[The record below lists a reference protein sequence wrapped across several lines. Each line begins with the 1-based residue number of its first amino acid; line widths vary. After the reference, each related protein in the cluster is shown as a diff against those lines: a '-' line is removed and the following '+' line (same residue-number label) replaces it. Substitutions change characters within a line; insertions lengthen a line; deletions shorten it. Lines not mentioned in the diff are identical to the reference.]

1 MRVSTSIFDS
11 KAEREAFLALES
23 RWSPRI
29 RPYPQLPLAKLVK
42 LDAGDKLT
50 GGQRRFF
57 YATNVDY
64 TFCVDDGRPLF
75 SVEFDGIG
83 GGYSSNGKYRQARST
98 DDPHRQ
104 LKMDFKLRVSNQVGY
119 PLVVVSFDELQA
131 LDGKE
136 SLTILDGIV
145 AQFVTRREEDALFK
159 ELVDDQADMI
169 EQLAGSERDEYME
182 DLVLQAGVLAELEHD
197 PIVIARMEAQQEAGR
212 FDLSRHRK
220 EWVFD
225 PPLPDL
231 SGGWPPSVESFEARI
246 DGWAKAER
254 VGVRAE
260 VPTPLGTVVKTVWLR
275 NVGHGSGLTPH
286 LIAEEVA
293 LMLAFRSAVAIM
305 GEHFEPKA
313 PRRSNT
319 L

>member
-1 MRVSTSIFDS
+1 MRLSTSIFDS
-11 KAEREAFLALES
+11 KAEREAFLALDA
-23 RWSPRI
+23 RWSPKI
-29 RPYPQLPLAKLVK
+29 KPYPQLPLAKLVK
-42 LDAGDKLT
+42 LDTDDELT
-50 GGQRRFF
+50 AGQRRFF

-64 TFCVDDGRPLF
+64 TFCADDGRPLF

-83 GGYSSNGKYRQARST
+83 GGYSSSGKYRQARAT

-104 LKMDFKLRVSNQVGY
+104 LKMDFKLRVSDQVRY

-159 ELVDDQADMI
+159 ELVDDHADMI
-169 EQLAGSERDEYME
+169 ERLAGSERDEYME

-197 PIVIARMEAQQEAGR
+197 PIAIARMDAQQEAAR
-212 FDLSRHRK
+212 FDLSGHRT

-231 SGGWPPSVESFEARI
+231 SGGWPPSVESVKARI
-246 DGWAKAER
+246 DGWEKAER

-260 VPTPLGTVVKTVWLR
+260 VPTPLGAIVKTVWLR

-286 LIAEEVA
+286 LIAKEVA

-313 PRRSNT
+313 SH
-319 L
+319 

>member
-1 MRVSTSIFDS
+1 MQVSTSIFDS

-23 RWSPRI
+23 RWSPKI
-29 RPYPQLPLAKLVK
+29 KPYPQLPLAKLVK
-42 LDAGDKLT
+42 LDATDKLT
-50 GGQRRFF
+50 AGQKRFF

-64 TFCVDDGRPLF
+64 TFCADDGRPLF

-83 GGYSSNGKYRQARST
+83 GGYSSSGKYRQARAT
-98 DDPHRQ
+98 IDPHRQ
-104 LKMDFKLRVSNQVGY
+104 LKMDFKLRVSNQVKY

-131 LDGKE
+131 LDSKE

-145 AQFVTRREEDALFK
+145 AQFVTRRERDALIQ
-159 ELVDDQADMI
+159 ELVDDHTGTI
-169 EQLAGSERDEYME
+169 EQLEGWERDEYLQ
-182 DLVLQAGVLAELEHD
+182 DLVLQAEVLAELEHD
-197 PIVIARMEAQQEAGR
+197 PVVIARMEAQQEADR
-212 FDLSRHRK
+212 FDLSRYRK

-260 VPTPLGTVVKTVWLR
+260 VPTPLGTVAKTVWLR
-275 NVGHGSGLTPH
+275 NIGHGSGLTPH

-305 GEHFEPKA
+305 GEHFEPKT
-313 PRRSNT
+313 P
-319 L
+319 

>member
-11 KAEREAFLALES
+11 EAEREAFLALES
-23 RWSPRI
+23 RWSPKI
-29 RPYPQLPLAKLVK
+29 RPYPQLPLVK
-42 LDAGDKLT
+42 LDASDKLT
-50 GGQRRFF
+50 TGQRRFF

-64 TFCVDDGRPLF
+64 TFCADDGRPLF

-83 GGYSSNGKYRQARST
+83 GGYSSSGKYRQARAT
-98 DDPHRQ
+98 VDPHRQ
-104 LKMDFKLRVSNQVGY
+104 LKMDFKLRVSGQVEY

-131 LDGKE
+131 LDGME

-159 ELVDDQADMI
+159 ELLDDQVGTI
-169 EQLAGSERDEYME
+169 RQLAGSERDEYME

-197 PIVIARMEAQQEAGR
+197 PIAIARMEAQHEAAR
-212 FDLSRHRK
+212 FDLGGHRK

-231 SGGWPPSVESFEARI
+231 SSDWPPSAESVKARI
-246 DGWAKAER
+246 DGWANARR
-254 VGVRAE
+254 VGVRVE
-260 VPTPLGTVVKTVWLR
+260 VPTPLGAVVKTVWLR
-275 NVGHGSGLTPH
+275 NIGHGSGLTPH
-286 LIAEEVA
+286 LIAEEIA

-305 GEHFEPKA
+305 GEHFEPK
-313 PRRSNT
+313 T
-319 L
+319 LQ

>member
-64 TFCVDDGRPLF
+64 TFCVEDGRPLF

-197 PIVIARMEAQQEAGR
+197 PIAIARIEAQQEAER
-212 FDLSRHRK
+212 FDLSGHRK
-220 EWVFD
+220 QWVFD

-231 SGGWPPSVESFEARI
+231 SGDWPPSVESVTARI
-246 DGWAKAER
+246 DGWEKAER

-313 PRRSNT
+313 PRRSDT

>member
-11 KAEREAFLALES
+11 EAEREAFLALES
-23 RWSPRI
+23 RWSPKI

-42 LDAGDKLT
+42 LDASDKLT
-50 GGQRRFF
+50 AGQRRFF

-64 TFCVDDGRPLF
+64 TFCVDDGQPLF

-83 GGYSSNGKYRQARST
+83 GGYSSGGKYRQARAT

-104 LKMDFKLRVSNQVGY
+104 LKMDFKLDVSDQVGY

-159 ELVDDQADMI
+159 ELVDDHADTI
-169 EQLAGSERDEYME
+169 GQLAGSECDEYME

-197 PIVIARMEAQQEAGR
+197 PIAIARMEAQQEAAR
-212 FDLSRHRK
+212 FDLNGYGTK
-220 EWVFD
+220 WVFD

-231 SGGWPPSVESFEARI
+231 SSWPPPIESMKERI
-246 DGWAKAER
+246 DGWAKAQR
-254 VGVRAE
+254 MGVRAE
-260 VPTPLGTVVKTVWLR
+260 VPTPLGAVVKTVWLR
-275 NVGHGSGLTPH
+275 NIGHGSGLTPH
-286 LIAEEVA
+286 LIAEEIA

-305 GEHFEPKA
+305 GEHYEPE
-313 PRRSNT
+313 T
-319 L
+319 LR

>member
-197 PIVIARMEAQQEAGR
+197 PIAIARIEAQQEAER
-212 FDLSRHRK
+212 FDLSGHRK
-220 EWVFD
+220 QWVFD

-231 SGGWPPSVESFEARI
+231 SGDWPPSVESVTARI
-246 DGWAKAER
+246 DGWEKAER

-313 PRRSNT
+313 PRRSDT

>member
-23 RWSPRI
+23 RWSPKI
-29 RPYPQLPLAKLVK
+29 KPYPQLPLAKLVK
-42 LDAGDKLT
+42 LDASDKLT

-83 GGYSSNGKYRQARST
+83 GGYSSSGKYRQARAT
-98 DDPHRQ
+98 VDPHRQ
-104 LKMDFKLRVSNQVGY
+104 LKMDFKLRVSDQVGY

-131 LDGKE
+131 LEGKE

-159 ELVDDQADMI
+159 ELLDDHAGTI
-169 EQLAGSERDEYME
+169 EQLVGSERNEYME

-197 PIVIARMEAQQEAGR
+197 PIAIARMEAQHEAAR

-231 SGGWPPSVESFEARI
+231 SEGWLPSVESVKARI
-246 DGWAKAER
+246 DGWANARR

-260 VPTPLGTVVKTVWLR
+260 VPTPLGAVVKTVWLR
-275 NVGHGSGLTPH
+275 NIGHGSCLTPH

-313 PRRSNT
+313 SH
-319 L
+319 

>member
-23 RWSPRI
+23 RWSPKI

-42 LDAGDKLT
+42 LDASDELT
-50 GGQRRFF
+50 AGEERFF

-83 GGYSSNGKYRQARST
+83 GGYSSSGKYRQARGT
-98 DDPHRQ
+98 GDPHRQ
-104 LKMDFKLRVSNQVGY
+104 LKMDFKLRVSDQVRY

-159 ELVDDQADMI
+159 ELVDDHTDMI
-169 EQLAGSERDEYME
+169 EQLTGSERDEYMQ

-197 PIVIARMEAQQEAGR
+197 PIAIARMEAQQEAGR
-212 FDLSRHRK
+212 FGLSGHRK

-231 SGGWPPSVESFEARI
+231 SGGWPPSVESFKARI
-246 DGWAKAER
+246 DGWEKAER
-254 VGVRAE
+254 VGVQAE
-260 VPTPLGTVVKTVWLR
+260 VQTPLGTVVKTVWLR

-305 GEHFEPKA
+305 GEHFEPE
-313 PRRSNT
+313 T
-319 L
+319 LR

>member
-104 LKMDFKLRVSNQVGY
+104 LKLDFKLRVSNQVGY

-197 PIVIARMEAQQEAGR
+197 PIAIARIEAQQEAER
-212 FDLSRHRK
+212 FDLSGHRK
-220 EWVFD
+220 QWVFD

-231 SGGWPPSVESFEARI
+231 SGDWPPSVESITARI
-246 DGWAKAER
+246 DGWEKAER

-313 PRRSNT
+313 PRRSDT